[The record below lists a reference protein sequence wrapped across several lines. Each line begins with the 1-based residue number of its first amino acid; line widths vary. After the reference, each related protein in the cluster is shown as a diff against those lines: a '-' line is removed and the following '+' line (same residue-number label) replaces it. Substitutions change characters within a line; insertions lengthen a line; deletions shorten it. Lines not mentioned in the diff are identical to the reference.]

1 MIVCYAR
8 GGGLGHLTRVGA
20 YLHTVHP
27 GAAATILTEWPG
39 DPAALSRADEIVV
52 DAFPAGLDG
61 ELDAA
66 GVPPGV
72 RVVHLARLLRWDAY
86 RPLIPDRPLRFAQ
99 TWLAEP
105 VSGPHL
111 AYLRSV
117 SDRIAPLALRDP
129 PGPPAIAPGDLP
141 GRPPATASPGRAS
154 VTAPEDPPGP
164 WGVTAP
170 GDWLIV
176 HSGPSEEI
184 LELVA
189 YARESAALEG
199 LSPRLVLVSPA
210 APPGLPAEVA
220 HLAVRPAWP
229 LFATAGRIVSAAGFN
244 VVRQAAPYRHKHRMV
259 PFPRRFDDQFTRAAR
274 ARRETT

>member
-8 GGGLGHLTRVGA
+8 GGGLGHLTRVRA

-27 GAAATILTEWPG
+27 GAVTTILTEWPG

-61 ELDAA
+61 ELDAV
-66 GVPPGV
+66 GVPPGA

-111 AYLRSV
+111 SYLRSV
-117 SDRIAPLALRDP
+117 SDRIDPLSLQDP
-129 PGPPAIAPGDLP
+129 PPAMAPGDPPDL
-141 GRPPATASPGRAS
+141 PPATAF
-154 VTAPEDPPGP
+154 
-164 WGVTAP
+164 

-176 HSGPSEEI
+176 HSGPPEEI
-184 LELVA
+184 LELLA

-220 HLAVRPAWP
+220 HLAVCPAWP
-229 LFATAGRIVSAAGFN
+229 LFATAGRIVTAAGFN
-244 VVRQAAPYRHKHRMV
+244 AVRQAAPYRDKHRMV

-274 ARRETT
+274 GRRETT

>member
-8 GGGLGHLTRVGA
+8 GGGFGHLTRVRA

-27 GAAATILTEWPG
+27 GAAATIRTEWPR
-39 DPAALSRADEIVV
+39 DPAVLAQADEIVV

-66 GVPPGV
+66 GVPPGA

-86 RPLIPDRPLRFAQ
+86 RPLTQDRPLRFAQ

-111 AYLRSV
+111 SYLRSV
-117 SDRIAPLALRDP
+117 SDRIDALSLQDP
-129 PGPPAIAPGDLP
+129 
-141 GRPPATASPGRAS
+141 PPATAPR
-154 VTAPEDPPGP
+154 DPRGP
-164 WGVTAP
+164 WPVAAP

-176 HSGPSEEI
+176 HSGPPGEI

-189 YARESAALEG
+189 YARESAVLEG

-210 APPGLPAEVA
+210 APPGLSAGVA

-274 ARRETT
+274 ARRERT

>member
-8 GGGLGHLTRVGA
+8 GGGLGHLTRVAA

-66 GVPPGV
+66 GMPPGA

-86 RPLIPDRPLRFAQ
+86 RSLIPDRPLRFAQ

-111 AYLRSV
+111 SYLRSV
-117 SDRIAPLALRDP
+117 SDRIDSLSLRDP
-129 PGPPAIAPGDLP
+129 PGPPPGTAPGDPSGPPLATAPGDLL
-141 GRPPATASPGRAS
+141 GAPPM
-154 VTAPEDPPGP
+154 
-164 WGVTAP
+164 TAP

-176 HSGPSEEI
+176 HSGPPEEI

-229 LFATAGRIVSAAGFN
+229 LFATAGRIVTAAGFN
-244 VVRQAAPYRHKHRMV
+244 AVRQAAPYRHKHRMV

-274 ARRETT
+274 GRRETT

>member
-72 RVVHLARLLRWDAY
+72 SVVHLARLLRWDAY

-105 VSGPHL
+105 VSEPHL

-117 SDRIAPLALRDP
+117 SDRIAPLTLRDP
-129 PGPPAIAPGDLP
+129 PGPLAA
-141 GRPPATASPGRAS
+141 
-154 VTAPEDPPGP
+154 
-164 WGVTAP
+164 TAP

-176 HSGPSEEI
+176 HSGPPEEI

-274 ARRETT
+274 GRRETT

>member
-27 GAAATILTEWPG
+27 GAAATILTAWPG
-39 DPAALSRADEIVV
+39 DPAVLAQADEIVV

-66 GVPPGV
+66 GVPPGT

-86 RPLIPDRPLRFAQ
+86 RPLIPDRTLRFAH

-111 AYLRSV
+111 AYLRTV
-117 SDRIAPLALRDP
+117 SDRIAPLSLRDP
-129 PGPPAIAPGDLP
+129 PGPPPMTAPWN
-141 GRPPATASPGRAS
+141 PPS
-154 VTAPEDPPGP
+154 VTA
-164 WGVTAP
+164 A

-176 HSGPSEEI
+176 HSGPPEEI

-220 HLAVRPAWP
+220 HLSVYPAWP

-274 ARRETT
+274 GRRERT